1 MKSRLIQCPDKAQDR
16 PIADHEDLRLVEGA
30 GCPVSGEGIP
40 PMRTALIHLPIVVL
54 AAAMLCVAG
63 CKAFNI
69 NVGTEE
75 PIKLDPIK
83 IDLTMRAEVYMY
95 EGDSEEAQKAA
106 ANRNEAAQR
115 LRDRGAEIQ
124 ELKNSRLVGENHLG
138 LLSIRNRPAGEYGD
152 YVVSTVDSENA
163 DRVFLMTD
171 IANTSQKALSDVQK
185 DQWHKKVAASFV
197 GEWVEVGAE
206 VDGTYRWDEKDS

>member
-1 MKSRLIQCPDKAQDR
+1 
-16 PIADHEDLRLVEGA
+16 
-30 GCPVSGEGIP
+30 
-40 PMRTALIHLPIVVL
+40 MRTALIQLPI
-54 AAAMLCVAG
+54 AALVAATLCAAG

-69 NVGTEE
+69 NVGTAE

-83 IDLTMRAEVYMY
+83 IDLTMKAEVYMY
-95 EGDSEEAQKAA
+95 EGDSEEAQKAV

-138 LLSIRNRPAGEYGD
+138 LLSIRNRPAGDYGD
-152 YVVSTVDSENA
+152 YVVKTVDSENA

-185 DQWHKKVAASFV
+185 DQWHKKVASSFV
-197 GEWVEVGAE
+197 GEWVEVGDE
-206 VDGTYRWDEKDS
+206 VEGTYRWEEKDS